1 MDLHAQTDIPY
12 IAHCHGQQLEVDL
25 RQFLKQQTTI
35 RHHHTWTSQKRVKRA
50 IGDLEDTDW
59 PSALSIIHNNRPVHT
74 FFSSRKDTTLR
85 TQHVK
90 KLHGTMAT
98 PSMMHARHPD
108 LYPDDLCALCRLAT
122 EDNEHIWTCP
132 RLSRTHNQQ
141 RIIWEEAVAAIP
153 KWGRATVH
161 KVNADSQLRYTKVAK
176 RDLTATP
183 PTPLQWYQPD
193 ETLVWGFSLFIL

>member
-1 MDLHAQTDIPY
+1 MVRGSTCSTDIPY
-12 IAHCHGQQLEVDL
+12 VAHCNGQQLEVDL
-25 RQFLKQQTTI
+25 PQFLKQQTTM

-50 IGDLEDTDW
+50 LGDMEDTDW
-59 PSALSIIHNNRPVHT
+59 RSALLIIHSKRPVCT

-90 KLHGTMAT
+90 RLHGTMAT
-98 PSMMHARHPD
+98 LSMMHARHPD
-108 LYPDDLCALCRLAT
+108 LYPDDLCALCR
-122 EDNEHIWTCP
+122 
-132 RLSRTHNQQ
+132 NQQ

-193 ETLVWGFSLFIL
+193 ETLV